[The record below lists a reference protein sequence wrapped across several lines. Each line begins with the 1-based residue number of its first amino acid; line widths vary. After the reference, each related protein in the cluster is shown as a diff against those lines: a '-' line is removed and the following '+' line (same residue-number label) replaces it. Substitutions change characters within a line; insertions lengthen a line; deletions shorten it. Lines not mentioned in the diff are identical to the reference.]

1 MAGVFWGESVR
12 RDPAR
17 HRANMLQLL
26 DWVAAG
32 QLSPRIH
39 ATYPLEHIVEALGVL
54 ERREAT
60 GKVVVTIE

>member
-1 MAGVFWGESVR
+1 MR
-12 RDPAR
+12 
-17 HRANMLQLL
+17 QLL

-39 ATYPLEHIVEALGVL
+39 ATYPLEQIIEALGVL

-60 GKVVVTIE
+60 GKVVLTID